1 MDGGIT
7 EREPIMTPK
16 QFAAAGRALFGP
28 LYKTPLARA
37 LGNEPRTVRRWADG
51 SFPIADGVRDDLIRL
66 LTARGIEIEEVLGN
80 LEQGQ

>member
-1 MDGGIT
+1 
-7 EREPIMTPK
+7 MTPD

-51 SFPIADGVRDDLIRL
+51 SFPIADGVGDDLINL
-66 LTARGIEIEEVLGN
+66 LRERRIEIEAVLATLSAEN
-80 LEQGQ
+80 DS

>member
-1 MDGGIT
+1 M
-7 EREPIMTPK
+7 PK
-16 QFAAAGRALFGP
+16 CQNRPAV
-28 LYKTPLARA
+28 RA

-51 SFPIADGVRDDLIRL
+51 SFPIADGVREDLIRL